1 MTRHYIFRIKKLIL
15 EATAVLMAAVVLFE
29 MPYSVYADK
38 ISELEAKI
46 EAAKE
51 EKIATEKALKR
62 NRDELGT
69 LNETQG
75 TLEATLESLT
85 RELELIGDNLNIIEN
100 SIVSGNKSIKD
111 MEEELAEAENIR
123 KKQYEDMKVRIQY
136 MYETR
141 SMDEAE
147 ALAGRNSFGLSLN
160 KPEYIQSVARFDR
173 NMLEEYQKT
182 CEVIAEGQRFL
193 DDEVNALVALR
204 DDAVSEQARVNE
216 LIDRTHKS
224 IRKYREIIE
233 ATEKALENQ
242 EKALSETID
251 DIEMLQK
258 QLEAERGI
266 SKIASASEK
275 RDISQV
281 SFADGDRKLLA
292 NIIYCEA
299 GNQSYEGQLAVGA
312 VVMNRVLSSVFPD
325 TIVGVVYQK
334 GQFTPAGS
342 GRLALALAN
351 DLANETCYAAADA
364 AMAGA
369 NNVGNCLYFR
379 TPIAGLNG
387 LRIEGH
393 VFY

>member
-1 MTRHYIFRIKKLIL
+1 
-15 EATAVLMAAVVLFE
+15 MAAVVSFE
-29 MPYSVYADK
+29 LPCSVYADK

-46 EAAKE
+46 AAAKE
-51 EKIATEKALKR
+51 EKVATEKALQR
-62 NRDELGT
+62 NRDELGA
-69 LNETQG
+69 LNETHG
-75 TLEATLESLT
+75 TLEMTLESLT
-85 RELELIGDNLNIIEN
+85 RELELIGDNLDIIEN
-100 SIVSGNKSIKD
+100 SIVVGTKSMKD
-111 MEEELAEAENIR
+111 MEEELVEAEALR
-123 KKQYEDMKVRIQY
+123 QKQYEDMKVRIQY

-147 ALAGRNSFGLSLN
+147 ALAGRSSFGLSLN

-173 NMLEEYQKT
+173 NMLEEYQNT
-182 CEVIAEGQRFL
+182 CKVITEGQKFL
-193 DDEVNALVALR
+193 DEEVNAMVVLR
-204 DDAVSEQARVNE
+204 DEAASEQARVSE
-216 LIDRTHKS
+216 LIDRTHRS
-224 IRKYREIIE
+224 IRKYREVIE
-233 ATEKALENQ
+233 ETEETLKKQ
-242 EKALSETID
+242 EKSLSETID
-251 DIEMLQK
+251 DIEALQK
-258 QLEAERGI
+258 QLDAEKNI
-266 SKIASASEK
+266 SKIANSAEK

-281 SFADGDRKLLA
+281 SFAEGDRKLLA

-325 TIVGVVYQK
+325 TIVGVIYQK

-351 DLANETCYAAADA
+351 DSASEVCYAAADA

-369 NNVGNCLYFR
+369 NNVGGCLYFR
-379 TPIAGLNG
+379 TPIPGLNG